1 MNFVNK
7 IKTITFM
14 IIKHILFYQIDILTP
29 IKQYYNLSKLIIIKK
44 QRTNKYQ
51 LVCIYLTNFTTANK
65 TPLVTKN

>member
-7 IKTITFM
+7 IKIITFI
-14 IIKHILFYQIDILTP
+14 IIKQMLFYQIDILTV

-65 TPLVTKN
+65 TPLITKN